1 MRLINQKQILLSAC
15 TFSEKAPQ
23 IDMRIKDIIVIAQNT
38 IGKQAHIQ
46 PQLKGADLIFL
57 STGLDFFPAVM
68 LLCRHQFK
76 NRIVD
81 PVKMSLCIRTGVR
94 IAFRFFHKADFIPC
108 RQHHRL
114 KMQSALPQKVER
126 TIRDCPGNRLRCQIK
141 NPIRL
146 SFPDCLDCRKHRRN
160 RLTRPGRCFDKQFSA
175 VADRMIN
182 MRDQL
187 FLSLPVRERKRQAV
201 NGILT
206 KFLPGNVCI

>member
-15 TFSEKAPQ
+15 TSEKAPQ

-108 RQHHRL
+108 RQHHRF
-114 KMQSALPQKVER
+114 KM
-126 TIRDCPGNRLRCQIK
+126 
-141 NPIRL
+141 
-146 SFPDCLDCRKHRRN
+146 
-160 RLTRPGRCFDKQFSA
+160 
-175 VADRMIN
+175 
-182 MRDQL
+182 
-187 FLSLPVRERKRQAV
+187 
-201 NGILT
+201 
-206 KFLPGNVCI
+206 